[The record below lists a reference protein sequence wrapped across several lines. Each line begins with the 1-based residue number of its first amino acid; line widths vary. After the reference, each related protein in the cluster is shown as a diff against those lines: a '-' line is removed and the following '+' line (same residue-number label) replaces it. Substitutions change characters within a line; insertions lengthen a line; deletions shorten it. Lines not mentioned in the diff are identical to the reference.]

1 VKKPKL
7 TSSGN
12 IEEFRQKHNEKDVA
26 KPLLSHKFTSSGNI
40 EEFRQKHNEKDVA
53 KPLLSH
59 KCCQSL
65 QVTKSPN
72 N

>member
-12 IEEFRQKHNEKDVA
+12 IEESRQKHNEKEVA
-26 KPLLSHKFTSSGNI
+26 KPSLS
-40 EEFRQKHNEKDVA
+40 RR
-53 KPLLSH
+53 
-59 KCCQSL
+59 CCQSL

-72 N
+72 HL